1 MKLYA
6 LSDIHGRTFSLQ
18 QFIDLGFDLDNPQHH
33 IVFLGDYFDRYD
45 DNYGVYLELKRIQK
59 LLQDRCHLIVGNH
72 DGYMIEFD
80 SQTIGYLL
88 LSKTY
93 SNEEGGYVTWVEEVY
108 INDKY
113 QGKGYGEIT
122 MKDIYQ
128 QFKDETK
135 VFRLEVSPENKAI
148 IDFYK
153 RHGYEERVYLQM
165 YHPNEEN

>member
-1 MKLYA
+1 MLRKIEEKDRQLFLQYMHEFYNSSA
-6 LSDIHGRTFSLQ
+6 VTGKIDPKNYEMTFN
-18 QFIDLGFDLDNPQHH
+18 FI
-33 IVFLGDYFDRYD
+33 VKGDMY
-45 DNYGVYLELKRIQK
+45 V
-59 LLQDRCHLIVGNH
+59 

-80 SQTIGYLL
+80 GQTIGYLL